1 MPRSQIRDA
10 PINIRA
16 LPAQRDLLDQ
26 AAAASGKSR
35 TEFILEAAC
44 DAAEN
49 LLLNQRYFGLE
60 PSAFEAFERAL
71 TAPVKDNPT
80 LRRLLT
86 ERAPWD
92 D

>member
-1 MPRSQIRDA
+1 MPRSQTRDA

-16 LPAQRDLLDQ
+16 LPAQRDILDQ

-60 PSAFEAFERAL
+60 PGAFEAFERAL
-71 TAPVKDNPT
+71 TAPVKDNPA

-86 ERAPWD
+86 EPAPWD

>member
-1 MPRSQIRDA
+1 MPRSQTRDA

-16 LPAQRDLLDQ
+16 LPAQRDILDQ

-60 PSAFEAFERAL
+60 PSAFEAFGRAL
-71 TAPVKDNPT
+71 TAPVKDNPA

-86 ERAPWD
+86 EPSPWGD
-92 D
+92 